1 MKNPFAQPLK
11 PRQMTIEA
19 PVETLGVLELRA
31 EEVALAITRMIDA
44 VVPHLVLIV
53 DEAGD
58 AAMRDIVAQVD
69 AGARLRVV
77 PLEPID
83 WVEKVQKDF
92 PPFRLGRFFVHG
104 SHARDAVPRSAL
116 PLLIDAV
123 AAFGTGEHATT
134 AGCLEA
140 LALLR
145 KKMPRVRRVLDMGC
159 GTAILAIAAAKLWPC
174 AWVDACDNDAMAVR
188 VSAHNLRANRVNR
201 RSRAWVSDGYRPARV
216 RRAGPHTLVVANI
229 LARPLMKMAR
239 AASVQTDPGGVLVL
253 SGLLR
258 SQERMVL
265 AAHQAQGRYL
275 VQRLRRGNWSV
286 LVLR

>member
-11 PRQMTIEA
+11 PRQMMIEA
-19 PVETLGVLELRA
+19 PPEILGIIELRA

-53 DEAGD
+53 DAAGE
-58 AAMRDIVAQVD
+58 AAMREIVTQVD
-69 AGARLRVV
+69 AGARVRVV
-77 PLEPID
+77 ALEPID

-104 SHARDAVPRSAL
+104 SHARHEVPRNTV

-140 LALLR
+140 LAMLR

-159 GTAILAIAAAKLWPC
+159 GTAILAIAAAKLWPR
-174 AWVDACDNDAMAVR
+174 AWVDACDNDVMAAR
-188 VSAHNLRANRVNR
+188 VSAHNLRANRVNK

-216 RRAGPHTLVVANI
+216 RDAGPHEMVVANI

-239 AASVQTDPGGVLVL
+239 AASAQMGPDGVLIL

-265 AAHQAQGRYL
+265 AAHRAQGRYL
-275 VQRLRRGNWSV
+275 MQRLRRGNWSV